1 MNTNQTTFPDNFF
14 TYPVNSNSEANDGK
28 KKTAKAK
35 RPHISRKAVSE
46 STQPF
51 LPGLSRRGRPRS
63 KNPIS
68 PSTRAEASRK
78 RRMDAGVKRVE
89 LLLEPVVAAEL
100 DALTTYFR
108 ISRVEIIS
116 RLIGKAAK
124 RLSVAEIR
132 TAGER
137 KNRLFR

>member
-1 MNTNQTTFPDNFF
+1 
-14 TYPVNSNSEANDGK
+14 
-28 KKTAKAK
+28 
-35 RPHISRKAVSE
+35 
-46 STQPF
+46 
-51 LPGLSRRGRPRS
+51 
-63 KNPIS
+63 
-68 PSTRAEASRK
+68 
-78 RRMDAGVKRVE
+78 MDAGVKRVE
-89 LLLEPVVAAEL
+89 LLLEPAVAAEL